1 MQAVHL
7 LEVYSFFIE
16 WRIFMTRKLTLT
28 AVFTALNVVLS
39 MFIIIPLG
47 PIRAAPI
54 QHLINVMS
62 VVFTG
67 PWGIAQAFLSS
78 TIRILLGTGSP
89 FAYPGSMIG
98 ALLAWLMYRR
108 FKRLYMGAIGEV
120 VGTGIF
126 GSLATLPLIMV
137 LGFDLEFFYVL
148 APAFIASTLTGA
160 LISWFILWQL
170 DKKGILDRFNN

>member
-1 MQAVHL
+1 
-7 LEVYSFFIE
+7 
-16 WRIFMTRKLTLT
+16 MTRKLTLT

-47 PIRAAPI
+47 PVRAAPV
-54 QHLINVMS
+54 QHLVNVMS

-67 PWGIAQAFLSS
+67 PWAIVQAFLSS

-108 FKRLYMGAIGEV
+108 FKKLSMGAFGEV
-120 VGTGIF
+120 TGTGII
-126 GSLATLPLIMV
+126 GSVATLPLIMV
-137 LGFDLEFFYVL
+137 LGLDFEFFYVL
-148 APAFIASTLTGA
+148 APAFIASSIIGA
-160 LISWFILWQL
+160 LLSWMMLRQL
-170 DKKGILDRFNN
+170 DQKGILDRFNNRSRP

>member
-1 MQAVHL
+1 
-7 LEVYSFFIE
+7 
-16 WRIFMTRKLTLT
+16 MTKKLTLT

-39 MFIIIPLG
+39 MLIIIPLG
-47 PIRAAPI
+47 PIRAAPV

-108 FKRLYMGAIGEV
+108 FKKLYMGAIGEV
-120 VGTGIF
+120 IGTGIF
-126 GSLATLPLIMV
+126 GSIATLPLIMV
-137 LGFDLEFFYVL
+137 LGLDIEFFYVL
-148 APAFIASTLTGA
+148 APAFIVSALIGA
-160 LISWFILWQL
+160 LVSWVMLKQL
-170 DKKGILDRFNN
+170 EKKGILDRFNNQRRP

>member
-1 MQAVHL
+1 
-7 LEVYSFFIE
+7 
-16 WRIFMTRKLTLT
+16 MTRKLTLT

-47 PIRAAPI
+47 PVRAAPM

-67 PWGIAQAFLSS
+67 PWGIVQAFLSS

-98 ALLAWLMYRR
+98 ALLAWLLYRK
-108 FKRLYMGAIGEV
+108 FKKLSMGAIGEV
-120 VGTGIF
+120 IGTGVF
-126 GSLATLPLIMV
+126 GSIATLPLIMV
-137 LGFDLEFFYVL
+137 LGLDAGFFYVL
-148 APAFIASTLTGA
+148 APAFIASSLIGA
-160 LISWFILWQL
+160 LVSWVMLRQL
-170 DKKGILDRFNN
+170 ERKGVLDRFNNQRRP